1 MSRTTQL
8 PLLLLLV
15 TGVIACTDNTPAG
28 PEVINQDSADISPPL
43 RDLAKMVPEEP
54 DGDGDFARER
64 GREAEPWRQI
74 PHDSN
79 FGKPVHDPVVQ
90 FQQGLG
96 EIAATLANFEGMGAG
111 LAGFTVQ
118 SAPPDT
124 DGDVG
129 PNHYVQIVNS
139 SVTIFSKTG
148 AKLLGPMPTNTLF
161 NGFNGACANTDDG
174 DGTVRYDR
182 IADRWVI
189 AQFSVNGGNGP
200 FFQCIAVSTGPDPTG
215 SYARYQFSFEAFN
228 DYPKFALW
236 PDAYYVTFNMFPN
249 NSFAG
254 ARSCAVDRTKMLTGA
269 AATMQC
275 FNTGNQ
281 FGGLLASDLDG
292 ATPPPAGSP
301 NYEIALGTG
310 TTDLAFFKFHVDFA
324 TPSNSTFVGPN
335 TVTVAAYT
343 PLCNGGTCVSQPGT
357 TQKLDSLA
365 DRAMNRFVYRRF
377 SDHETLLMSH
387 SVAVGSGGG
396 VRFYEL
402 RNPQNTVPSVF
413 QQGTF
418 APDTAFR
425 WMGSIAI
432 DQAGD
437 IAISYATAS
446 SSIAPSVRY
455 TARVPTDPAG
465 TMGQGEG
472 SIVAGTGSQTGGLS
486 RYGDYSA
493 LNIDPSDDCTF
504 WATQEYLAANGSF
517 NWHTRVASFKLA
529 TCGQATSDFSLTPN
543 PTSAT
548 VAAGSS
554 VTYNIHTAVLS
565 GSAQSI
571 ALSISGLPTGVTA
584 SFSPSTV
591 TAGSDSTLTVT
602 AAASA
607 PATSATLQITGTG
620 SSATHTANV
629 GLTVTNNNQPPT
641 VSITSPANNS
651 IVSGNVSV
659 TANASD
665 PDGTIASVKFNLPDG
680 TTVTDTSAPFSTTW
694 NSATV
699 ADGAG
704 FVIKATATDNQGAT
718 ATSQVTVTVQNGGG
732 GQCINGTFS
741 ATDVPKSIPDN
752 NSTGI
757 TSNLAVTGNG
767 NVGSLALS
775 LHITH
780 TFRGDL
786 VVTLTSPGG
795 QNFIVSNRAGG
806 SADNI
811 VLVNQPITAF
821 NGAPAAGT
829 WKLRVQ
835 DLASID
841 VGTLDSWSL
850 AIVGDCTPT
859 VHFSG
864 SASPNIATR
873 DNASVCTSL
882 NVATSGGNSAQAKLD
897 IAGRHDFRSILRGTL
912 AHNGVTVTAFP
923 TGTFPSG
930 SGNFSFTNR
939 PVPGLSGDS
948 AGTWTFCIIDTDGFG
963 DTGVLNTWSV
973 HD

>member
-1 MSRTTQL
+1 MSRTTQQR
-8 PLLLLLV
+8 LLLLLV
-15 TGVIACTDNTPAG
+15 TTVTACTDNTPAG
-28 PEVINQDSADISPPL
+28 PDVVNPDSADISPPL
-43 RDLAKMVPEEP
+43 RDLAKMVPQEP
-54 DGDGDFARER
+54 DGDDDFAR

-74 PHDSN
+74 PRESQ
-79 FGKPVHDPVVQ
+79 FAGRAHDPVVQ
-90 FQQGLG
+90 FQQGVG
-96 EIAATLANFEGMGAG
+96 EIAATLANFEGMGKG
-111 LAGFTVQ
+111 LAGFSVNV
-118 SAPPDT
+118 APPDT

-139 SVTIFSKTG
+139 SITIFSKTG
-148 AKLLGPMPTNTLF
+148 AKLLGPMTTNTLF
-161 NGFNGACANTDDG
+161 NGFNGACATTNDG

-200 FFQCIAVSTGPDPTG
+200 FFQCIAVSTSPDPTG
-215 SYARYQFSFEAFN
+215 SYARYQFSYEAFN

-254 ARSCAVDRTKMLTGA
+254 GRVCAVDRAKMITGA
-269 AATMQC
+269 ANAAMQC
-275 FNTGNQ
+275 FDSGNQ
-281 FGGLLASDLDG
+281 FGGLLSSDLDG
-292 ATPPPAGSP
+292 PTPPPAGSP
-301 NYEIALGTG
+301 NYVIALGNNNN
-310 TTDLAFFKFHVDFA
+310 DLAFWKFHVDFA
-324 TPSNSTFVGPN
+324 TPANSTFVGPN
-335 TVTVAAYT
+335 TITVSPFTA
-343 PLCNGGTCVSQPGT
+343 LCNGGTCVSQAGT

-365 DRAMNRFVYRRF
+365 DRLMNRFVYRRF
-377 SDHETLLMSH
+377 SDHETLLVSH
-387 SVAVGSGGG
+387 SVAVGTGGG
-396 VRFYEL
+396 VRWYEL
-402 RNPQNTVPSVF
+402 RSPNNTVPSVF

-437 IAISYATAS
+437 IALSYATS
-446 SSIAPSVRY
+446 SGTLNPSVRY
-455 TARVPTDPAG
+455 TARVPADAPG

-486 RYGDYSA
+486 RYGDYSS

-504 WATQEYLAANGSF
+504 WATQEYLSTNGSF
-517 NWHTRVASFKLA
+517 NWNTRVASFKLA

-571 ALSISGLPTGVTA
+571 ALSITGLPTGVTA

-607 PATSATLQITGTG
+607 AATSATLQITGTG

-641 VSITSPANNS
+641 VSITAPANNS
-651 IVSGNVSV
+651 IVSGNVAV
-659 TANASD
+659 NATASD
-665 PDGTIASVKFNLPDG
+665 PDGTIASVKFQLPDG

-704 FVIKATATDNQGAT
+704 FVIKATATDNSGASST
-718 ATSQVTVTVQNGGG
+718 AQVTVTVQNGGG
-732 GQCINGTFS
+732 GNCINGTFS

-806 SADNI
+806 STDNI
-811 VLVNQPITAF
+811 ILTNQAITAF

-850 AIVGDCTPT
+850 TIVGDCTPT
-859 VHFSG
+859 VHWSG
-864 SASPNIATR
+864 SASPNIATK
-873 DNASVCTSL
+873 DNTAVCTSL
-882 NVATSGGNSAQAKLD
+882 NVATVGGNSAQAKLD
-897 IAGRHDFRSILRGTL
+897 ISGRHDFRSILRGTL

-930 SGNFSFTNR
+930 SGTFSFTNR
-939 PVPGLSGDS
+939 PISGLSGDS
-948 AGTWTFCIIDTDGFG
+948 SGTWTFCIIDTDGFG